1 MEKIVFVGAGS
12 MAEAVIA
19 GICKQG
25 TIQPTDVSVMN
36 RADEERLYFLQKK
49 YGISIV
55 SSDKRELHQ
64 ADLIVLATKPKD
76 VHVAME
82 QIRPFVPTNAVVLS
96 VLAGVSI
103 ATIQAGLGNHAIARS
118 MPNTSATI
126 GKSATGVAWNSSINS
141 IEKQQIL
148 SLLSSIGIVAE
159 VKEEQLHAVTAVSGS
174 GPAYIYYLA
183 EALEI
188 AAIRAGI
195 EQPTARELI
204 IQTIEGA
211 ACMLRDTQ
219 DEPALL
225 REQVTSPGGTTEAG
239 LHALALGGF
248 CEAVFSCID
257 QAEKRSRELGSYV
270 SGNVSSSL

>member
-25 TIQPTDVSVMN
+25 TVKPANVFVMN
-36 RADEERLYFLQKK
+36 RADEARLQLLQKT

-55 SSDKRELHQ
+55 SPDKKELQ
-64 ADLIVLATKPKD
+64 TADLVVLATKPKD
-76 VHVAME
+76 VHTAME
-82 QIRPFVPTNAVVLS
+82 QISPSLNKHAVILS

-103 ATIQAGLGNHAIARS
+103 ATIESGLGMHSIARS
-118 MPNTSATI
+118 MPNTSAAI
-126 GKSATGVAWNSSINS
+126 GKSATGVSWNSSIKS
-141 IEKQQIL
+141 DEKL
-148 SLLSSIGIVAE
+148 DVLTLLGSIGIVAE
-159 VKEEQLHAVTAVSGS
+159 VDEEDLHAVTALSGS

-183 EALEI
+183 EALET

-195 EQPTARELI
+195 EQPIARDLI

-211 ACMLRDTQ
+211 ACMLRQTQ

-225 REQVTSPGGTTEAG
+225 RENVTSPGGTTEAG
-239 LHALALGGF
+239 LQALTSAGF
-248 CEAVFSCID
+248 HEAVFSCIE
-257 QAEKRSRELGSYV
+257 QAEKRSRELGSHKV
-270 SGNVSSSL
+270 KNSTSSS